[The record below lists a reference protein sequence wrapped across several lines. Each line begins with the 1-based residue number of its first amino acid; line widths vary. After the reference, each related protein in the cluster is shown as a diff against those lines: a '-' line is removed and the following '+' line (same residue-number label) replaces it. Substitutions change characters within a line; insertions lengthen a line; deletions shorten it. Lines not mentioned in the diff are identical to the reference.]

1 MSIIAWTVMGL
12 LAGWLGKVI
21 MPGKDPGGLLVQ
33 LALGVGGAFL
43 GGFLW
48 TAITGGKMTTRGFLP
63 GLGDVLIATVGAV
76 IILAIYRFVKS
87 KRGGSSKKD

>member
-1 MSIIAWTVMGL
+1 MGL

-33 LALGVGGAFL
+33 LGLGVAGAFL

-48 TAITGGKMTTRGFLP
+48 TQLTGGKLVTGGFLP

-76 IILAIYRFVKS
+76 ILLVIYRLIVK
-87 KRGGSSKKD
+87 KKGQPKT